1 MKWENL
7 TNSTTA
13 RKVHEKQT
21 EAWLIKKKD
30 RRNKAKYI
38 KTYSHNHIKVII
50 ILNHFY
56 IHSVWKECHITD
68 FYSEMIYSYIHCKSF

>member
-21 EAWLIKKKD
+21 EAWLIKKIKQD
-30 RRNKAKYI
+30 RRNKTKYI
-38 KTYSHNHIKVII
+38 KAYSHNHIKVII
-50 ILNHFY
+50 ILKDY
-56 IHSVWKECHITD
+56 ILPEKGKDSD
-68 FYSEMIYSYIHCKSF
+68 